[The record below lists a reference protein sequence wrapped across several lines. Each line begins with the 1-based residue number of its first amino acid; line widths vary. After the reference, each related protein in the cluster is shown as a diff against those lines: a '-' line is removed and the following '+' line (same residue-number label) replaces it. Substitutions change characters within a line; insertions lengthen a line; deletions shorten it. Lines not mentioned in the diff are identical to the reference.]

1 MQVGIAID
9 DDYMIEFGESI
20 DLGLKSGDFS
30 DHCSSLVKHKSSPVH
45 HSPEY
50 VLTCLKK
57 KTDTIWWL
65 CLNCHRIGLWE
76 NLQESPIFDGKNHGF
91 L

>member
-1 MQVGIAID
+1 MLVITRWYINTCLEKYFNNMQVGIAID

-50 VLTCLKK
+50 VLTCFKK
-57 KTDTIWWL
+57 NGYYMMIMSQL
-65 CLNCHRIGLWE
+65 
-76 NLQESPIFDGKNHGF
+76 S
-91 L
+91 